1 MKAANI
7 AAKIILKLTF
17 KKLILIIIKW
27 VLQLLLI
34 QISQMTEIKHFRLLG
49 LDNSYLCLHT
59 KQWKTFTNS

>member
-34 QISQMTEIKHFRLLG
+34 QRMSQIKTIR
-49 LDNSYLCLHT
+49 T
-59 KQWKTFTNS
+59 QKIQI